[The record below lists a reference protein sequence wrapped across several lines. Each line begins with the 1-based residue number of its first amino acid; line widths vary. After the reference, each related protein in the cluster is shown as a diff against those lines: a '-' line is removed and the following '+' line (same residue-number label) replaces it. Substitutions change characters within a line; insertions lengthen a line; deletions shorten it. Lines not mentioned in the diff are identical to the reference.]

1 MNRDFML
8 AALEEAQKAMLK
20 GEVPVGAVIVK
31 NNRIIARGH
40 NRREE
45 TKNVL
50 SHAETE
56 AIYEACKVLG
66 SWRLDGCSIYVTL
79 EPCPMCAGAI
89 LHSRISEVYFGAYD
103 SRYGCFGSV
112 VSFSFP
118 GGFQTPKIVG
128 GYMNDSCEKLLSS
141 FFSDLRK

>member
-1 MNRDFML
+1 MNREFML
-8 AALEEAQKAMLK
+8 AALEEARKALVK

-31 NNRIIARGH
+31 DNKIIARGH

-56 AIYEACKVLG
+56 AINEACKALG

-89 LHSRISEVYFGAYD
+89 LHSRIKEVYFGAYD
-103 SRYGCFGSV
+103 YKYGCFGSA
-112 VSFSFP
+112 VSFNFP

-128 GYMNDSCEKLLSS
+128 GYMNGPCEQLMSS